1 MDRILN
7 AKRAEKARVEAAA
20 KADAAAAAQAATNAK
35 LGPKQTTEYLAQL
48 KEVFPDCDPAFLM
61 DAINKETQD
70 HVQRVTMKLLD
81 SGYPR
86 INNQSKGNNNM
97 AVAPPV
103 PGSFPTQDSN
113 VSTIST
119 LPPLPPVQTN
129 RAANPSSGGGGS
141 FFSRLKT
148 LRDSV
153 IGKPLTSLNPNDVT
167 TGIEASGA
175 GSAVSTIKS
184 GANTPPTNTVVKGFA
199 PDYQQNLQQSLKS
212 AVANCRSNGRDDI
225 RSEPTASTVSEVL
238 TSSYCDV
245 KPGHQLNFAGHAGE
259 LEFYLD
265 KDCDA
270 DEIMTKEN
278 LKSLARFVKLLMVL
292 AQDVFNLVPETMHV
306 YYDPEGQAIAFNRG
320 GSLFF
325 NWRYYVALGH
335 DDSAGLA
342 KKQVQGKTITA
353 RDEALIYW
361 FFTMAH
367 ELAHNFVGDH
377 NSKHEVRPQDSES
390 DVEKIYDSGK
400 IFIFF
405 N

>member
-20 KADAAAAAQAATNAK
+20 KADAAAAAQAAANAK
-35 LGPKQTTEYLAQL
+35 LGPKQTAEYLAQL

-61 DAINKETQD
+61 DALNRETQD

-86 INNQSKGNNNM
+86 IANNQSKGNNNI
-97 AVAPPV
+97 AAAPPV

-129 RAANPSSGGGGS
+129 QAAGASSGGGGS

-153 IGKPLTSLNPNDVT
+153 IGKPVTSPNPNGAS
-167 TGIEASGA
+167 GIEASGA
-175 GSAVSTIKS
+175 GSSLSTIKS
-184 GANTPPTNTVVKGFA
+184 NTPSPQPPTNTIVKGFA

-278 LKSLARFVKLLMVL
+278 LKSLARFVRLLMVL

-377 NSKHEVRPQDSES
+377 NSKHEVGRQDFEL
-390 DVEKIYDSGK
+390 DLERIYVMLLD
-400 IFIFF
+400 
-405 N
+405 

>member
-1 MDRILN
+1 M
-7 AKRAEKARVEAAA
+7 
-20 KADAAAAAQAATNAK
+20 K
-35 LGPKQTTEYLAQL
+35 LGPKQTAEYLAQL
-48 KEVFPDCDPAFLM
+48 KEVFPNCDPAFLM
-61 DAINKETQD
+61 DAISKETQD

-81 SGYPR
+81 SGYPT
-86 INNQSKGNNNM
+86 ITNGQSKGNDNM

-103 PGSFPTQDSN
+103 PGSFPTQDTSSN

-129 RAANPSSGGGGS
+129 NAASSSSGGGGS

-153 IGKPLTSLNPNDVT
+153 IGKPVTSPNPSGISS
-167 TGIEASGA
+167 GIEASGP

-184 GANTPPTNTVVKGFA
+184 GANTPPPQPPTNTIVKGFA

-278 LKSLARFVKLLMVL
+278 LKSLARFVRLLMVL

-335 DDSAGLA
+335 DDGAGLG

-377 NSKHEVRPQDSES
+377 NSKHEVR
-390 DVEKIYDSGK
+390 
-400 IFIFF
+400 
-405 N
+405 NRT